1 MVFSASQ
8 FVEVSCRSAVLS
20 LSCHHHLRTPYYYCG
35 HSCWHSPYHTQPTVP
50 LQHLL
55 APDVRQGNGL
65 VTICDPSFTLICRG
79 RTCHSLLSLVL
90 EDIKSIACMIILY
103 SLFPCISIALRGW
116 PWHGYW
122 KLGYCTPG
130 KAPTYCLYPLL
141 HCSHLQMLP
150 TPSLIGEA
158 PLSCSRHVRDNISC

>member
-20 LSCHHHLRTPYYYCG
+20 LSCHHHLRTPYHYCG

-90 EDIKSIACMIILY
+90 EDIKSIACMIKLY
-103 SLFPCISIALRGW
+103 SLFPCISIALRRW

-122 KLGYCTPG
+122 KLGYC
-130 KAPTYCLYPLL
+130 APTK
-141 HCSHLQMLP
+141 HTNF
-150 TPSLIGEA
+150 TPSYIAPPSRCYEHLPFHALIGEA
-158 PLSCSRHVRDNISC
+158 LRHPPQLLQACT